1 MTWAIDQKGY
11 SQRRACGLVGMAPR
25 VYRYQSIRPDDA
37 DLRRRLRELSSMRK
51 RFGYR
56 RLHILLKREGVV
68 VNWKKLYRIYKE
80 ERLTVR
86 KRGGRKRA
94 LGTRAP
100 MAIPQDPNQRW
111 SLDFVSDTLV
121 DGRRFRILCVID
133 DFTRECLATVVDNS
147 ISGERVA
154 RELDRIGG
162 RRGYPCMIVSD
173 NGTELTSNAMLK
185 WQQDRQVEWH
195 YIAPG
200 KPMQNGF
207 VESFNGRLRD
217 ECLNEHL
224 FASYRHA
231 RELIEEWRIDYNT
244 QRPHTSLEGLTPN
257 EFANR
262 SIMDHNV
269 NRANL

>member
-1 MTWAIDQKGY
+1 M
-11 SQRRACGLVGMAPR
+11 
-25 VYRYQSIRPDDA
+25 
-37 DLRRRLRELSSMRK
+37 
-51 RFGYR
+51 
-56 RLHILLKREGVV
+56 
-68 VNWKKLYRIYKE
+68 NWKKIYRLYRE

-100 MAIPQDPNQRW
+100 MTIPQDPNQRW

-121 DGRRFRILCVID
+121 DGRRFRVLCVID
-133 DFTRECLATVVDNS
+133 DFSRECLATVIDNS
-147 ISGERVA
+147 LSGERVA
-154 RELDRIGG
+154 RELDIIAEN
-162 RRGYPCMIVSD
+162 RGYPLLVLSD

-185 WQQDRQVEWH
+185 WQQDRGVEWH

-224 FASYRHA
+224 FGSYRHA
-231 RELIEEWRIDYNT
+231 RQIIEDWRIDYNLK
-244 QRPHTSLEGLTPN
+244 RSHTSLEGLTPD
-257 EFANR
+257 EFATRARKAQNQ
-262 SIMDHNV
+262 
-269 NRANL
+269 NRASLQTRTIRGAGQIE